1 MKAVREFSTARGI
14 ALTALIIVLIASLIN
29 GAATAVQ
36 SQDNCQ
42 DIQRVNKRLSDVFKQ
57 TKEDLQSGKRDL
69 DLQALYGYDPKKLP
83 NGKTV
88 EHWKYN
94 KIIAINQYSRLIK
107 QFKEEKCPL
116 PILGL
121 SHRG

>member
-1 MKAVREFSTARGI
+1 MKAVSNWSARDL
-14 ALTALIIVLIASLIN
+14 ALMALIIVLIASIIN
-29 GAATAVQ
+29 GVATAVQ

-42 DIQRVNKRLSDVFKQ
+42 DIQRVNGRLSDVFRQ
-57 TKEDLQSGKRDL
+57 TKEDLQSGSRDL
-69 DLQALYGYDPKKLP
+69 DLQGLYGYDPRKLP

-88 EHWKYN
+88 EHWKYI
-94 KIIAINQYSRLIK
+94 KITTINQYTDLIK

-121 SHRG
+121 SHRD

>member
-1 MKAVREFSTARGI
+1 MEAVRTISTARGI
-14 ALTALIIVLIASLIN
+14 ALIALIIVLLASLTN
-29 GAATAVQ
+29 SLATAVQ

-42 DIQRVNKRLSDVFKQ
+42 DIQRVNARLSDVFKQ

-88 EHWKYN
+88 EHWKFI
-94 KIIAINQYSRLIK
+94 KIVTINQYSHLIK

-121 SHRG
+121 SHRD

>member
-1 MKAVREFSTARGI
+1 MIDAVNTARGLAVL
-14 ALTALIIVLIASLIN
+14 ALVIVLLASIVN
-29 GAATAVQ
+29 GVATAVQ

-57 TKEDLQSGKRDL
+57 TKEDLQSGQRDL
-69 DLQALYGYDPKKLP
+69 DLQSLYGYDLKKLP
-83 NGKTV
+83 NGKSV
-88 EHWKYN
+88 PHWKYI
-94 KIIAINQYSRLIK
+94 KITTINQYSQLIK

-121 SHRG
+121 SHRD

>member
-1 MKAVREFSTARGI
+1 MIDAVNTARGLAVL
-14 ALTALIIVLIASLIN
+14 ALVIVLLASIVN
-29 GAATAVQ
+29 GVATAVQ

-57 TKEDLQSGKRDL
+57 TKEDLQSGQRDL
-69 DLQALYGYDPKKLP
+69 DLQSLYGYDLKKLP
-83 NGKTV
+83 NGKRV
-88 EHWKYN
+88 EHWKYI
-94 KIIAINQYSRLIK
+94 KITTINQYSQLIK

-121 SHRG
+121 SHRD